1 MRSAGSTLLAKTL
14 TLIDMSKRQAG
25 CVAAAALLAL
35 AGGPAAAQQILRAS
49 PLGPPGHLLNSQVL
63 RGWADA
69 VNRATAGRVQVQIL
83 PQAVSPPT
91 AVLAA
96 VRSGQADVAL
106 LSNGASA
113 EALPLNAM
121 VEFAGQTPSAERSS
135 VAYQRV
141 LTRYPAMGD
150 EFRDVEVLAVFTH
163 GPGVLLLGERV
174 AAPSS
179 GDWPLTLHAGSQGA
193 AAAGRAL
200 GAKVELAAGPAAKG
214 LMSEGR
220 ADGTITALEA
230 LRGFGL
236 APLLK
241 RVVTMEGGFY
251 GAGFSLLANSAR
263 WQSLSAEDREAIR
276 SVSGETLARLAGRAW
291 DQADA
296 QALQQA
302 QAAQISV
309 QPAPPA
315 VTQRI
320 QAASEARQRE
330 WITKL
335 GILGTDGESAL
346 MEYREEA
353 TSTR

>member
-1 MRSAGSTLLAKTL
+1 MRAARWDMSFGTLILQASKYIRPMFAGLAVVLVVAGSSAT
-14 TLIDMSKRQAG
+14 
-25 CVAAAALLAL
+25 
-35 AGGPAAAQQILRAS
+35 AQQVLRAS

-96 VRSGQADVAL
+96 VRSGQADVAIM
-106 LSNGASA
+106 SNGASA

-141 LTRYPAMGD
+141 LNRYPAMGD
-150 EFRDVEVLAVFTH
+150 EFKGVELLAVFTH
-163 GPGVLLLGERV
+163 GPGVLLLADKPWPP
-174 AAPSS
+174 AADGTNLS
-179 GDWPLTLHAGSQGA
+179 LHAGSQGA
-193 AAAGRAL
+193 AAAARAL
-200 GAKVELAAGPAAKG
+200 GAKVELAPGPAAKA
-214 LMSEGR
+214 LMTDGK
-220 ADGTITALEA
+220 ADGTITALET
-230 LRGFGL
+230 LQGFGL
-236 APLLK
+236 APMLK

-251 GAGFSLLANSAR
+251 GAGFSLLANSSR
-263 WQSLSAEDREAIR
+263 WQALSAADRAAIR
-276 SVSGETLARLAGRAW
+276 SVSGEALARLAGRAW

-302 QAAQISV
+302 QSAQIAV
-309 QPAPPA
+309 QPASPA
-315 VTQRI
+315 IVQRI

-335 GILGTDGESAL
+335 GILGTDGENAL
-346 MEYREEA
+346 AEYREEA
-353 TSTR
+353 AAAK